1 MEIWKVTSS
10 YAIGILNST
19 ICLMQYEDVYQI
31 SAKHFSNPNKVAHT
45 LTDG

>member
-1 MEIWKVTSS
+1 MKIRKVVSS

-19 ICLMQYEDVYQI
+19 ICLMQYEDVHQI
-31 SAKHFSNPNKVAHT
+31 LMKHFSNPNKVTHT